1 MANRRNILIG
11 SGVVAVA
18 AIAGG
23 AWYFTRPA
31 DPLST
36 PVEGA
41 TGGNAEGTVQT
52 TALMSPAGVRDKV
65 LGSPDA
71 KVTVIEYAS
80 PTCPHC
86 AAFANDVR
94 PAFEAKYVD
103 SGKVK
108 FIVRPFTRNNVDA
121 AIFLLAEAAADAANG
136 TPAAPAASTSSEA
149 TAAAAPAGYS
159 EAAVAAYHNV
169 INTYFKTQNTWAVAS
184 DSYTALLNI
193 ATQLGFSK
201 ETFDAT
207 LKDSKAVAPLEAAR
221 DQALNEFGLTGTP
234 TFYINGKALSG
245 EKTLEALSAEIDPLL

>member
-1 MANRRNILIG
+1 LANRRNILIG
-11 SGVVAVA
+11 GGVVAVA

-23 AWYFTRPA
+23 TYLLTRPA
-31 DPLST
+31 DLLAT
-36 PVEGA
+36 PVQGA
-41 TGGNAEGTVQT
+41 QSASEGTVVA
-52 TALMSPAGVRDKV
+52 TAAIMSPAGITDKV
-65 LGSPDA
+65 MGNPDA

-94 PAFEAKYVD
+94 PAFEAKYVET
-103 SGKVK
+103 GKVK

-121 AIFLLAEAAADAANG
+121 AIFLLAEAAAQAANG
-136 TPAAPAASTSSEA
+136 TPAAPAASTSSA
-149 TAAAAPAGYS
+149 APAAAPGGYS

-169 INTYFKTQNTWAVAS
+169 INTYFKTQNTWATAS

-201 ETFDAT
+201 EAFDAT

-234 TFYINGKALSG
+234 TFYINGKSLSG

>member
-1 MANRRNILIG
+1 LANRRNILIG
-11 SGVVAVA
+11 GGVVAVA

-23 AWYFTRPA
+23 AYLLNRPGDLLA
-31 DPLST
+31 T

-41 TGGNAEGTVQT
+41 QSTSEGTVAT
-52 TALMSPAGVRDKV
+52 SAIMSPAGVRDKV
-65 LGSPDA
+65 MGNPDA

-103 SGKVK
+103 TGKVK

-121 AIFLLAEAAADAANG
+121 AIFLLAEAAANAANG
-136 TPAAPAASTSSEA
+136 TPAAPASDASSEA

-159 EAAVAAYHNV
+159 EAAVEAYHNV
-169 INTYFKTQNTWAVAS
+169 INTYFKTQATWAVAS

-201 ETFDAT
+201 ESFDAT